1 MKKCSSCQKIKNLDD
16 FHKKKYYKNGYNAR
30 CRDCINEYHRK
41 RDHKDP
47 TLPKHPIINHKRFH
61 IPGINNPIEYSW
73 KDTNLDEALDF
84 FLATFSEQNVVIS
97 ETSKE
102 ERVSNAREVNR
113 VEVVDGG
120 EGGGEEGNGED
131 GCEEDDTKGTIQFS
145 KSNWVHIFTRLR
157 ETPEFRKLCNFIN
170 LEIKTY
176 LPDLEIYPPPAHVF
190 RAFMLTP
197 LDSVK
202 VVILGQDPY
211 HGPRQA
217 NGMCFSVPEK
227 ICKFPPSLRN
237 IFKELHSD
245 IGCFEPTSGDLSKW
259 ARQGVLLLNTSLTV
273 RQHCANSHS
282 KLWLPI
288 TDNII
293 KYISDYAPQRVVFI
307 LWGNP
312 AQNRKKFIDLEKH
325 FVVESVHPSPLSAYR
340 GFFGSKPFSK
350 CNSILKETGRESIVW
365 ELLD

>member
-1 MKKCSSCQKIKNLDD
+1 
-16 FHKKKYYKNGYNAR
+16 
-30 CRDCINEYHRK
+30 
-41 RDHKDP
+41 
-47 TLPKHPIINHKRFH
+47 
-61 IPGINNPIEYSW
+61 
-73 KDTNLDEALDF
+73 
-84 FLATFSEQNVVIS
+84 
-97 ETSKE
+97 
-102 ERVSNAREVNR
+102 
-113 VEVVDGG
+113 
-120 EGGGEEGNGED
+120 
-131 GCEEDDTKGTIQFS
+131 
-145 KSNWVHIFTRLR
+145 
-157 ETPEFRKLCNFIN
+157 
-170 LEIKTY
+170 
-176 LPDLEIYPPPAHVF
+176 
-190 RAFMLTP
+190 MLTP
-197 LDSVK
+197 LDTVK

-217 NGMCFSVPEK
+217 NGLCFSVPEK

-282 KLWLPI
+282 KLWIPI

-350 CNSILKETGRESIVW
+350 CNSILKETGREGIVW